1 MHSGCAALIVQ
12 RAIDRHLDHG
22 VAIHDCQGWTAGRV
36 LRSFRRW
43 RAFWLAHR
51 VGSLRR
57 RNISRVGVDRTRR
70 GHRETD
76 AIDPE
81 RTTAASVCC
90 NALALVLFAYRQL
103 WNAGWALSYSGL
115 IFAARITCPISRY
128 RRRK

>member
-1 MHSGCAALIVQ
+1 MSQYTIVKDGQ
-12 RAIDRHLDHG
+12 REEFYGAFDAGELF
-22 VAIHDCQGWTAGRV
+22 GWPIASVRCDAEIFPE
-36 LRSFRRW
+36 L
-43 RAFWLAHR
+43 
-51 VGSLRR
+51 
-57 RNISRVGVDRTRR
+57 GVDRTRR

-115 IFAARITCPISRY
+115 IFAARITSPISRY